1 MKVYFRPLNSNE
13 IFPCSVRKAKE
24 IFKDT
29 EVDLNFAYGCRIYGV
44 FANTPPAFYLKNK
57 IKGRVIATITMYP
70 RVESI
75 NINFFVIKAKDY
87 NAQLQKEFE
96 EKYLMEFYRLYESM
110 LNDSTLNNKGVSMLV
125 ELIDGKL
132 KLHVVRD

>member
-13 IFPCSVRKAKE
+13 VFPCSVRKAKE
-24 IFKDT
+24 VFKDT
-29 EVDLNFAYGCRIYGV
+29 KVDLSFAYGGR
-44 FANTPPAFYLKNK
+44 TLSLSKNPSMSLNHK
-57 IKGRVIATITMYP
+57 IKGSVIAYADIYP

-110 LNDSTLNNKGVSMLV
+110 LNDSTLNNKGTLMMV

>member
-24 IFKDT
+24 IFRNTDVT
-29 EVDLNFAYGCRIYGV
+29 LSFAYGCRIYGA
-44 FANTPPAFYLKNK
+44 FLNTPPAFYLKNK
-57 IKGRVIATITMYP
+57 IKGRVIADTTMYP
-70 RVESI
+70 RLKNMHIS
-75 NINFFVIKAKDY
+75 FFVIKAKDY

>member
-24 IFKDT
+24 IFRNTDVT
-29 EVDLNFAYGCRIYGV
+29 LSFAYGCRIYGA
-44 FANTPPAFYLKNK
+44 FLNTSPAFYLKNK
-57 IKGRVIATITMYP
+57 IKGRVIADTTMYP
-70 RVESI
+70 RLKNMHIS
-75 NINFFVIKAKDY
+75 FFVIKAKDY

-110 LNDSTLNNKGVSMLV
+110 LNDSTLNNKGISMLV